1 MAIKSSGSSLS
12 FTEIYTEF
20 GLPPGKNLGA
30 YRLNGGQTVGS
41 LTDLPLDT
49 DIPRSGPIKFSDFYS
64 KKLNIVVNLHSGD
77 STTREDARSLYDFD
91 NVTVIGGFITKPD
104 SNSPDF
110 ANGKKVIINVN
121 KIVGSEKTGRNYAAL
136 KTGTWNANTN
146 LELVVGPS
154 GAIYGAGGDGGRG
167 GDGSGSD
174 GGQGTTALAIQYPVA
189 INNQGTIFAG
199 RGGGGGGAGGIGY
212 KHADTQRRRCQGRQD
227 CVYVAG
233 GGGAG
238 GAGYPGG
245 TGAVAGNN
253 PGSCR
258 GVQVNAG
265 TGGDGNLSANG
276 GGGGGGYAG
285 STNRCDGPAVS
296 GAGGG
301 AESSGGGG
309 NNASGN
315 PNPWSVGSGGN
326 RGYAVIIDSTGSLI
340 SYTGNARDGDTFTSA
355 QVGASV

>member
-1 MAIKSSGSSLS
+1 MTIKSSGSSLS
-12 FTEIYTEF
+12 FTDIYNEF

-30 YRLNGGQTVGS
+30 YRVVQNVGS
-41 LTDLPLDT
+41 LENLPLDIG
-49 DIPRSGPIKFSDFYS
+49 IPQTWEIKFSNFYS
-64 KKLNIVVNLHSGD
+64 KQLNVVVDLHSGGPV
-77 STTREDARSLYDFD
+77 TRQDARGLY
-91 NVTVIGGFITKPD
+91 NSNSVTVIGGFISRPA
-104 SNSPDF
+104 NSS
-110 ANGKKVIINVN
+110 GKRVIINVN
-121 KIVGSEKTGRNYAAL
+121 KIVGSEKTGRNYVAL
-136 KTGTWNANTN
+136 KTGGWDASTN

-167 GDGSGSD
+167 GDGSGSG

-199 RGGGGGGAGGIGY
+199 RGGGGGGSGGIGY
-212 KHADTQRRRCQGRQD
+212 KHANTQRGCQGRQD

-265 TGGDGNLSANG
+265 SGGNGNLSANG

-301 AESSGGGG
+301 AESAGGGG

-315 PNPWSVGSGGN
+315 ANPWSVGGGGN
-326 RGYAVIIDSTGSLI
+326 RGYAVIIDSAGSLI
-340 SYTGNARDGDTFTSA
+340 SYTGNARDGDTYTSA
-355 QVGASV
+355 QVGASA

>member
-1 MAIKSSGSSLS
+1 MTLPASGNPISFSQLRTEFGATSGSSVS
-12 FTEIYTEF
+12 
-20 GLPPGKNLGA
+20 LGS
-30 YRLNGGQTVGS
+30 YRINESYGT

-49 DIPRSGPIKFSDFYS
+49 GVPKPGEIISASNLYG
-64 KKLNIVVNLHSGD
+64 KKLNVIIDCYSGGAV
-77 STTREDARSLYDFD
+77 TRVDARAKYDAGEV
-91 NVTVIGGFITKPD
+91 NIVGGFKIAAQLPSEGAGSRIITY
-104 SNSPDF
+104 
-110 ANGKKVIINVN
+110 VN
-121 KIVGSEKTGRNYAAL
+121 KQIGSAKGSRNYAAL
-136 KTGTWNANTN
+136 KTGQW
-146 LELVVGPS
+146 GS
-154 GAIYGAGGDGGRG
+154 GATMEIIIGSSGGIYGAGGDGGLG
-167 GDGSGSD
+167 GDGSGSN
-174 GGQGTTALAIQYPVA
+174 GGQGTTALGIQYPVS

-212 KHADTQRRRCQGRQD
+212 KHADTQRGCQGRQD

-238 GAGYPGG
+238 GRGFPAGNGG
-245 TGAVAGNN
+245 APGNN

-265 TGGDGNLSANG
+265 AGGNGNVNNNGAGGD
-276 GGGGGGYAG
+276 GGYAG
-285 STNRCDGPAVS
+285 EAGGCNGPAVS

-315 PNPWSVGSGGN
+315 GNPWSVGSGGN

-340 SYTGNARDGDTFTSA
+340 SYVGNVADGGTFTSA
-355 QVGASV
+355 QVGASA